1 MTPIEKSIHNQLKSL
16 QTSGIT
22 HGYEDTVIQYTTDH
36 LYTPDFTISLPDG
49 RRIYIECKG
58 WLRPEDRQK
67 MLKVK
72 YQNPDLDIRFVF
84 EKDNPLKNKKS
95 KITYTQWAER
105 HGFPSCVGEIPKEW
119 LV

>member
-1 MTPIEKSIHNQLKSL
+1 MTPIETKVHEQLKKAKVV
-16 QTSGIT
+16 
-22 HGYEDTVIQYTTDH
+22 HAYEDTIIEYVTEH
-36 LYTPDFTISLPDG
+36 NYTPDFTISLSGG

-105 HGFPSCVGEIPKEW
+105 HGFPSAVGGIPKEW

>member
-1 MTPIEKSIHNQLKSL
+1 MTPIESRVRDQLASSS
-16 QTSGIT
+16 TTWS
-22 HGYEDTVIQYTTDH
+22 YEDTIIEYVLSHT
-36 LYTPDFTISLPDG
+36 YTPDFTISLPGG

-95 KITYTQWAER
+95 KQTYTQWATR
-105 HGFPSCVGEIPKEW
+105 HGFPSAVGEIPKEW
-119 LV
+119 LK